1 MHGVYVGTGPETAA
15 AATEAITQELS
26 RISAGGVT
34 AEELQAGKGQ
44 LKGQLTLSMESVT
57 NRMYRAA
64 SAELYDEPYRSLDE
78 ILALIEAITEDDVRA
93 VSRTFLDPA
102 VQTVLSLGPE

>member
-1 MHGVYVGTGPETAA
+1 MHGVYVGTGPETAS

-26 RISAGGVT
+26 RIASDGIST
-34 AEELQAGKGQ
+34 EELQAGKGQ

-78 ILALIEAITEDDVRA
+78 ILALIEAITEEDVRS
-93 VSRTFLDPA
+93 VSREFLDPA